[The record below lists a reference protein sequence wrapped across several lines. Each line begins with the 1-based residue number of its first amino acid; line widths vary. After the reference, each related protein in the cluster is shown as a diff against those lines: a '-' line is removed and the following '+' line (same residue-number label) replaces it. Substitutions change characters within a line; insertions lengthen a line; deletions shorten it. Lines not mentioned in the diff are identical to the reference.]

1 MGLTDDP
8 LYKNMTEGEDT
19 HILVGTLTT
28 RMRGPNNARVE
39 VLPVFLVDYNP
50 APTEMEKFVAGTF
63 DPLKK
68 INLRVD
74 NGTYTLY
81 VEELNTTLL
90 FSGGETAAHTAPN
103 FWAQYT
109 PLPEEHEAFQK
120 EYRRTGVWVLMIIT
134 KQFLREF
141 LIIPSGDI
149 IYRNI
154 LPLTDELRKALK
166 IQE

>member
-8 LYKNMTEGEDT
+8 FYKNMTEGEDT

-28 RMRGPNNARVE
+28 RMRGPNSARTE
-39 VLPVFLVDYNP
+39 TLPVFLVDYHP
-50 APTEMEKFVAGTF
+50 SPQDMETIIAQTF

-68 INLRVD
+68 INLDVK
-74 NGTYTLY
+74 NGTYTLS
-81 VEELNTTLL
+81 VDERNTTLI
-90 FSGGETAAHTAPN
+90 FSGDEKAAHTAPN

-109 PLPEEHEAFQK
+109 PLPEEDEAFQK

-134 KQFLREF
+134 KRHLREF
-141 LIIPSGDI
+141 LIIPSGEI
-149 IYRNI
+149 IYRII
-154 LPLTDELRKALK
+154 LPLTPELRKMLK

>member
-8 LYKNMTEGEDT
+8 FYRNMTEGEDT

-28 RMRGPNNARVE
+28 RMRAPSNARVE
-39 VLPVFLVDYNP
+39 VLPVFLVDYHP
-50 APTEMEKFVAGTF
+50 AKDDMEKVIAATF
-63 DPLKK
+63 DDLKK
-68 INLRVD
+68 IN
-74 NGTYTLY
+74 
-81 VEELNTTLL
+81 TTLI

-109 PLPEEHEAFQK
+109 PLAEEHEAFQK
-120 EYRRTGVWVLMIIT
+120 EYRRTGVWVLMLIT
-134 KQFLREF
+134 KIFLREF
-141 LIIPSGDI
+141 LIIPSGDV

-154 LPLTDELRKALK
+154 IPLSPELKRMLK

>member
-8 LYKNMTEGEDT
+8 LYKNLTEGEDT

-28 RMRGPNNARVE
+28 RMRGPNNARAE
-39 VLPVFLVDYNP
+39 VLPVFLVDYHP
-50 APTEMEKFVAGTF
+50 SKDDMEKIIAQTF

-68 INLRVD
+68 INLTVEK
-74 NGTYTLY
+74 GIYTLS
-81 VEELNTTLL
+81 VDERNTTLI
-90 FSGGETAAHTAPN
+90 FAGEETAAHTAPN

-109 PLPEEHEAFQK
+109 PLAEEHEAFQK

-134 KQFLREF
+134 KLFLREF
-141 LIIPSGDI
+141 LVIPSGDI

-154 LPLTDELRKALK
+154 IPLTPELKKMLK

>member
-8 LYKNMTEGEDT
+8 FYKNMTEGEDT

-28 RMRGPNNARVE
+28 RMRGFKNARPE
-39 VLPVFLVDYNP
+39 ILPVFLVDYHP
-50 APTEMEKFVAGTF
+50 APSDMEKIVSNTF

-68 INLRVD
+68 INLEVK
-74 NGTYTLY
+74 NGTYRLS
-81 VEELNTTLL
+81 VEERNTTLI
-90 FSGGETAAHTAPN
+90 FSGDETAAHTAPN
-103 FWAQYT
+103 FWAEYT

-134 KQFLREF
+134 KLYLREF
-141 LIIPSGDI
+141 LILQSGDI

>member
-8 LYKNMTEGEDT
+8 FYKNMIEGEDT

-28 RMRGPNNARVE
+28 RMREPKNARGE
-39 VLPVFLVDYNP
+39 TLPVFLIDYNP
-50 APTEMEKFVAGTF
+50 APKEMEKFIAEAF

-68 INLRVD
+68 INLDVKK
-74 NGTYTLY
+74 GTYTLS
-81 VEELNTTLL
+81 VDERNTTLI
-90 FSGGETAAHTAPN
+90 FSGEEKASHTAPN

-109 PLPEEHEAFQK
+109 PLAEEHEAFQK

-134 KQFLREF
+134 KSHLREF
-141 LIIPSGDI
+141 LIIPSGEI
-149 IYRNI
+149 IYRNT
-154 LPLTDELRKALK
+154 LPLTPELRKILK